1 LLGKKLCEGKMIE
14 EVTEDDI
21 EVYEVIKEIELQVVR
36 KDEVEKVS

>member
-1 LLGKKLCEGKMIE
+1 MIE